1 MNCSSVLGVS
11 LSNKSIAFVYFRVFF
26 QILNQ
31 RVVKKKKELLLQ
43 NSDTDQLNPG
53 INHTIQNYPLPTPP
67 PPKKILNTELK
78 NQRERTFTLFY
89 VELFYLIRI
98 FKRFGEFN
106 VGVLLLT
113 GQTIALN
120 I

>member
-1 MNCSSVLGVS
+1 M
-11 LSNKSIAFVYFRVFF
+11 
-26 QILNQ
+26 
-31 RVVKKKKELLLQ
+31 Q

-53 INHTIQNYPLPTPP
+53 IHHTIQNYPLP
-67 PPKKILNTELK
+67 KKPLNTELK
-78 NQRERTFTLFY
+78 NQRQRTFTLFY
-89 VELFYLIRI
+89 VELFYLIRF

>member
-11 LSNKSIAFVYFRVFF
+11 LSNQSIAFVYFHVFF

-31 RVVKKKKELLLQ
+31 RVVKKELLVQ

-53 INHTIQNYPLPTPP
+53 INHTIQNYPSPP
-67 PPKKILNTELK
+67 HPSQKKTLNTELK
-78 NQRERTFTLFY
+78 NQRQRTFTLFY
-89 VELFYLIRI
+89 VELFYLIRF

-113 GQTIALN
+113 GRTIALN

>member
-1 MNCSSVLGVS
+1 MNYSSVLGVS
-11 LSNKSIAFVYFRVFF
+11 LSNKSIAFVYFHVFF

-31 RVVKKKKELLLQ
+31 RVVKKELLVQ

-53 INHTIQNYPLPTPP
+53 INHTIQNYPLP
-67 PPKKILNTELK
+67 KKTLNTELK
-78 NQRERTFTLFY
+78 NQRQRTFTLFY
-89 VELFYLIRI
+89 VELFYLIRF

-106 VGVLLLT
+106 VAVLLLT